1 MKKKVIISA
10 ALTAALMLAGAVG
23 GTLAWF
29 TSESKTD
36 VSITAGTVKVET
48 AVELVGAYSLG
59 VARTDGT
66 FENGGTYLL
75 QDALLKLDKMTPG
88 DSVVLK
94 IAATNAS
101 NVNIKWRINANKSGD
116 LASGLKFKI
125 YTDAELTTEAQKLGY
140 WSDSTS
146 DVNLGTYYV
155 EIALPEEAGNEYQNK
170 AAEIGLVVEAVQ
182 GNKVTATQVDAPT
195 MGENP
200 TTEEVTQ
207 FTDDVLINTEEEF
220 LQVNLQ
226 ADTTIYVSGHRI
238 YFGDEEITKEI
249 TINGNGH
256 KLIWELRDS
265 DCSDIH
271 MSNPEAILTIK
282 NCDMTASYVSSR
294 GETQKTGG
302 TWNSHDICFDCN
314 TKLENVNSDVAIAL
328 SGGPGFTFDL
338 KNVNINESYAKNDVY
353 GLWITTGGT
362 VNIDGLTIKSSEATG
377 QAGFRSL
384 KIDDQYNS
392 GAVAEGKQ
400 DTILNI
406 ANATFTS
413 AKKSAILVKS
423 KGHTTINASNLDIS
437 GVAKDTVNAVW
448 ADNAAG
454 YATLD
459 TLTVTGCNAIVEP

>member
-66 FENGGTYLL
+66 FENGGTYALTN
-75 QDALLKLDKMTPG
+75 ALLKLDKMTPG

-94 IAATNAS
+94 VAATNAS
-101 NVNIKWRINANKSGD
+101 NVNIKWRINANKSGE

-125 YTDAELTTEAQKLGY
+125 YTDAELKTEAKKLGY
-140 WSDSTS
+140 WSDPTS

-155 EIALPEEAGNEYQNK
+155 EIALPEEAGNEYQGK

-182 GNKVTATQVDAPT
+182 GNKVTATQVNAPV
-195 MGENP
+195 MGEHP
-200 TTEEVTQ
+200 TTEQVTQ
-207 FTDDVLINTEEEF
+207 FTDSVLINTEEEF

-282 NCDMTASYVSSR
+282 NCDMTASYSNSN
-294 GETQKTGG
+294 GENQKTKG
-302 TWNSHDICFDCN
+302 TWNAHDICFDCN

-328 SGGPGFTFDL
+328 SGGAGFTYNL
-338 KNVNINESYAKNDVY
+338 KNVNINESYQKTALY
-353 GLWITTGGT
+353 GMWITPGCN
-362 VNIDGLTIKSSEATG
+362 VNIDGLTIKSSEPTG
-377 QAGFRSL
+377 QSDFRGI
-384 KIDDQYNS
+384 KIDDQYHQNEIQNT
-392 GAVAEGKQ
+392 V
-400 DTILNI
+400 LNI
-406 ANATFTS
+406 ANAKFTTAS
-413 AKKSAILVKS
+413 KSAILVKS

-437 GVAKDTVNAVW
+437 GVAKDQTNAVW
-448 ADNAAG
+448 ADNDSG

-459 TLTVTGCNAIVEP
+459 TITVTGCTAIVEP